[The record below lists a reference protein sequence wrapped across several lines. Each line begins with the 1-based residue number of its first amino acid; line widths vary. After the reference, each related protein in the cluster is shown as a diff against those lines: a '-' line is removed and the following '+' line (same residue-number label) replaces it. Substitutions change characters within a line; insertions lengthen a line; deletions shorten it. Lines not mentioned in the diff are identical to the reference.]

1 MFPTAVALTRN
12 SRAAISATLSHKYFS
27 VQNTIIPSLVTAAS
41 SSKLHS
47 NSPSKSTTSTT
58 TRSVTTVTMGETV
71 GAEAVLK
78 LRAQQSRNP
87 IPYSSTVNSDLPEVI
102 PRKSHSKVTIVG
114 CGQVVSH
121 YLYIV
126 L

>member
-27 VQNTIIPSLVTAAS
+27 VENKIIIPSLVTALNS
-41 SSKLHS
+41 SS
-47 NSPSKSTTSTT
+47 PSTTSTT
-58 TRSVTTVTMGETV
+58 TRSVTTVTMGESV